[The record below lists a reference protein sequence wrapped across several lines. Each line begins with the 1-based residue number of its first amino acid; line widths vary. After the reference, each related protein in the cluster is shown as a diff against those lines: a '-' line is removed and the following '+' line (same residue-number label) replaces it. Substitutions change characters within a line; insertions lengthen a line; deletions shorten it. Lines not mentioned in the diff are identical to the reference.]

1 MSGRY
6 LLCIVIGMCVCVCV
20 VCQALK
26 CMSFA
31 TGVLIFDGVCS
42 GVSCF
47 LVQAHTQAW
56 HRWCF
61 HRRDCIEPHFVD
73 SQLARSGLNAY

>member
-6 LLCIVIGMCVCVCV
+6 LLCIVIGMCVCV

-47 LVQAHTQAW
+47 LVQAHTQEHGTVGVSTGA
-56 HRWCF
+56 
-61 HRRDCIEPHFVD
+61 I
-73 SQLARSGLNAY
+73 ALNHILWIHS